1 MKCYNTIDEQGR
13 LVKQPVFYIDGNG
26 QYESHSVSYLY
37 VREQYKEL
45 GQIMGLK
52 KHPHKIGGIRM
63 VKITVELDDA
73 ELTTLIK
80 EEWYKKARYQTSRI
94 LRDKAEEMIYR
105 FINENA
111 NAFEEMFAEAL
122 KSVLKEY
129 TIRDLKQIEKMLKV
143 KNKDAQTKG

>member
-1 MKCYNTIDEQGR
+1 
-13 LVKQPVFYIDGNG
+13 
-26 QYESHSVSYLY
+26 
-37 VREQYKEL
+37 
-45 GQIMGLK
+45 
-52 KHPHKIGGIRM
+52 M
-63 VKITVELDDA
+63 VKITVQLDDA

-111 NAFEEMFAEAL
+111 HAFEEMFAEAL